1 MYRYA
6 GDDTSSRF
14 DDYAISSSHTDA
26 HRQSQYQQD
35 DALPCPNRPS
45 QQFCNYPGVTVEHK
59 VVTCTATRARGLGLA
74 HRHGRPHPFSR
85 PQGDHLG
92 VRHHL
97 QPRQRHGR
105 RIREPTRHLVLR
117 PTYLRPARGAEI
129 IVFFAMCANAFRPWT
144 SPQRNRI
151 LALPLSQLRLH
162 DRASLCRLR
171 GDVPARH
178 GVGLLIMDWQT
189 PVAVAIA
196 PLAGRYALWPLSQK
210 PRRKPVASAD
220 SQLLQI
226 ESPDRS

>member
-1 MYRYA
+1 MTILPADSMITPYRVPILTLI
-6 GDDTSSRF
+6 GN
-14 DDYAISSSHTDA
+14 
-26 HRQSQYQQD
+26 
-35 DALPCPNRPS
+35 PNTGKTTPFNAVTGLS
-45 QQFCNYPGVTVEHK
+45 QQFCNYPGVTFEHK

-97 QPRQRHGR
+97 QPRQRQGR
-105 RIREPTRHLVLR
+105 RIREPARHLVLR
-117 PTYLRPARGAEI
+117 PAYLRPARGAG
-129 IVFFAMCANAFRPWT
+129 P
-144 SPQRNRI
+144 
-151 LALPLSQLRLH
+151 
-162 DRASLCRLR
+162 
-171 GDVPARH
+171 
-178 GVGLLIMDWQT
+178 LIMDWQT

-196 PLAGRYALWPLSQK
+196 PLAGRYALWPLAQK

>member
-1 MYRYA
+1 MITPYRVPILTLI
-6 GDDTSSRF
+6 GN
-14 DDYAISSSHTDA
+14 
-26 HRQSQYQQD
+26 
-35 DALPCPNRPS
+35 PNTGKTTPFNAVTGLS
-45 QQFCNYPGVTVEHK
+45 QQFCNYPCVTFEHK

-196 PLAGRYALWPLSQK
+196 PLGGRYALWPLSQK